1 MEQHKEPG
9 DIDLIAEEAARGIER
24 AELYAL
30 GIDHWILDDPSL
42 RDVVFKDDY
51 IVFVA
56 KDCMWIAR
64 KRRRRGK
71 EFWDTRTAH
80 IGVVKAIE
88 RIEVIEHGETK
99 MYVRLHAETEAP
111 GWELEDRY
119 APEEAFAKYPKRYM
133 LPFYCP
139 WILPSLSV
147 PLTVGAR
154 AILAYCPDEI
164 RWRINID
171 ELE

>member
-1 MEQHKEPG
+1 MAQHKQPG

-24 AELYAL
+24 VELYAL

-51 IVFVA
+51 VVFVA
-56 KDCMWIAR
+56 DECMWIAR
-64 KRRRRGK
+64 KRRQRGR
-71 EFWDTRTAH
+71 EYWDVRMAH
-80 IGVVKAIE
+80 VGVVKAIE
-88 RIEVIEHGETK
+88 RIEVIERGK
-99 MYVRLHAETEAP
+99 SRMFVRLHAETENP

-119 APEEAFAKYPKRYM
+119 VPEQAFVKRPRAYM
-133 LPFYCP
+133 WPFYCP
-139 WILPSLSV
+139 RIMPSLTV
-147 PLTVGAR
+147 PLTVGVR